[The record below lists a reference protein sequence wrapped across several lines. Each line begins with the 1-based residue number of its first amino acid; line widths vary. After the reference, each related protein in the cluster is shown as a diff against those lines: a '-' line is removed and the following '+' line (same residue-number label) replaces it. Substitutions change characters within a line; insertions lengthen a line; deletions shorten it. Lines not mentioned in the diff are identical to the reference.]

1 MKQRLFVDTNIFL
14 FLLTKQE
21 KVWEKISSVLDD
33 NSYEFFTSV
42 LVLNELKYKL
52 LWLSAAEK
60 LSTTKKYDIVAEI
73 KKNSILRNAVYSKY
87 LEFYLSLAHQFTI
100 LENSV
105 HHELLSCSLSTKY
118 GLLPMD
124 AGIVATMLKHNIS
137 IIFTDD
143 KDFSKVTEIK
153 VLFP

>member
-21 KVWEKISSVLDD
+21 NIWGKIASLLDND
-33 NSYEFFTSV
+33 SYELFTSV

-52 LWLSAAEK
+52 LWISAAEK
-60 LSTTKKYDIVAEI
+60 LSSTKKYDIVSEI
-73 KKNSILRNAVYSKY
+73 KTNAALRNDVYSKY
-87 LEFYLSLAHQFTI
+87 MEFYLSLGHQFTI

-124 AGIVATMLKHNIS
+124 AGIVATMLKHNIPT
-137 IIFTDD
+137 IFSDD
-143 KDFSKVTEIK
+143 KDFSKITEIK

>member
-21 KVWEKISSVLDD
+21 KVWERVASILDD
-33 NSYEFFTSV
+33 DTYDFFTSI

-52 LWLSAAEK
+52 LQISATEK

-73 KKNSILRNAVYSKY
+73 KKNPTLRNEVYSKY
-87 LEFYLSLAHQFTI
+87 MEFYLSLGHQFTV

-124 AGIVATMLKHNIS
+124 AGIVATMLKHNIPTL
-137 IIFTDD
+137 FTDD
-143 KDFSKVTEIK
+143 KDFDKITEIK
-153 VLFP
+153 VIFP

>member
-21 KVWEKISSVLDD
+21 KVWEKIASLFDD
-33 NSYEFFTSV
+33 DSYDFFTSV

-52 LWLSAAEK
+52 LWISAAEK

-73 KKNSILRNAVYSKY
+73 KTNAALRNEVYSKY
-87 LEFYLSLAHQFTI
+87 MEFYLSLGHQFTV

-124 AGIVATMLKHNIS
+124 AGIVATMLKHNVS

-143 KDFSKVTEIK
+143 KDFDKITEIK
-153 VLFP
+153 VIFP